1 MLSMPVSFDDTRLI
15 DKAGQDD
22 KTNPGMKSTDPVVGP
37 QAEQTFFADPAI
49 DRLVGMVFALT
60 AEVHVLRDRLGLLED
75 ALKRKGVVDVA
86 ALDTMIPEGA
96 LEARIAKER
105 TALVQH
111 VLEGLPGRLAS
122 KS

>member
-1 MLSMPVSFDDTRLI
+1 
-15 DKAGQDD
+15 
-22 KTNPGMKSTDPVVGP
+22 MKSTDPVVGP
-37 QAEQTFFADPAI
+37 NAEQTFFADPAI
-49 DRLVGMVFALT
+49 DRLVGMVFSLT
-60 AEVHVLRDRLGLLED
+60 AEVHVLRDRLALLED
-75 ALKRKGVVDVA
+75 ALRQGGVVDTSL
-86 ALDTMIPEGA
+86 LDTAVPEGA

>member
-1 MLSMPVSFDDTRLI
+1 
-15 DKAGQDD
+15 
-22 KTNPGMKSTDPVVGP
+22 MKSTDPVVGP

-60 AEVHVLRDRLGLLED
+60 AEVHVMRDRLALLED
-75 ALKRKGVVDVA
+75 ALSRRGIDLS
-86 ALDTMIPEGA
+86 ALDNAVPEGA
-96 LEARIAKER
+96 LEAKLAADR

-111 VLEGLPGRLAS
+111 LLEALPGRLAS

>member
-1 MLSMPVSFDDTRLI
+1 
-15 DKAGQDD
+15 
-22 KTNPGMKSTDPVVGP
+22 MKSTDPVVGP

-60 AEVHVLRDRLGLLED
+60 AEVHVMRDRLALLED
-75 ALKRKGVVDVA
+75 ALKQRGVDLS
-86 ALDTMIPEGA
+86 ALDGAVPEGA
-96 LEARIAKER
+96 LEAKIAADR

-111 VLEGLPGRLAS
+111 VLEGLSGRLAS

>member
-1 MLSMPVSFDDTRLI
+1 
-15 DKAGQDD
+15 
-22 KTNPGMKSTDPVVGP
+22 MKGNASSTDPVVGP

-60 AEVHVLRDRLGLLED
+60 AEVHVLRDRLALLED
-75 ALKRKGVVDVA
+75 ALRQRGVVDVSL
-86 ALDTMIPEGA
+86 LDTAIPEGA
-96 LEARIAKER
+96 LEAKMARER

-111 VLEGLPGRLAS
+111 VLEGLHGRLAS

>member
-1 MLSMPVSFDDTRLI
+1 
-15 DKAGQDD
+15 
-22 KTNPGMKSTDPVVGP
+22 MKSTDPVVGP

-60 AEVHVLRDRLGLLED
+60 AEVHVLRDRLALLED
-75 ALKRKGVVDVA
+75 ALEKKGVVDSA
-86 ALDTMIPEGA
+86 ALESAIPEGA
-96 LEARIAKER
+96 LEARIARER

-111 VLEGLPGRLAS
+111 VLEGLHGRLVS

>member
-1 MLSMPVSFDDTRLI
+1 
-15 DKAGQDD
+15 
-22 KTNPGMKSTDPVVGP
+22 MKSTDPVVGP

-60 AEVHVLRDRLGLLED
+60 AEVHVMRDRLALLED
-75 ALKRKGVVDVA
+75 ALRQRGVVDIA
-86 ALDTMIPEGA
+86 ALDGAIPEAA
-96 LEARIAKER
+96 LEARIAADR
-105 TALVQH
+105 AALVQH

>member
-1 MLSMPVSFDDTRLI
+1 
-15 DKAGQDD
+15 
-22 KTNPGMKSTDPVVGP
+22 MKSTDPVVGP

-60 AEVHVLRDRLGLLED
+60 AEVHVMRDRLALLED
-75 ALKRKGVVDVA
+75 ALRQRGVVDTS
-86 ALDTMIPEGA
+86 ALDNAIPEGA
-96 LEARIAKER
+96 LEERIAAAR
-105 TALVQH
+105 AALVQN

>member
-1 MLSMPVSFDDTRLI
+1 
-15 DKAGQDD
+15 
-22 KTNPGMKSTDPVVGP
+22 MKSTDPVVGP

-60 AEVHVLRDRLGLLED
+60 AEVHVLRDRLALLENE
-75 ALKRKGVVDVA
+75 LIQRGVVDPA
-86 ALDTMIPEGA
+86 ALDSAIPEGA
-96 LEARIAKER
+96 LEAKIAKDR

-111 VLEGLPGRLAS
+111 VLEGLHGHLAS